1 MLMQPDDPGDHWE
14 DWPEGD
20 KLDFMSWVIL
30 AAGVVAIVLMVCAW
44 VFLDLPDLTTA
55 ARMMTERP

>member
-1 MLMQPDDPGDHWE
+1 MSYDHWE

-20 KLDFMSWVIL
+20 KPDAMSWIIL

-44 VFLDLPDLTTA
+44 AFLDLPELDTA
-55 ARMMTERP
+55 TRMMTERP